1 MKTYA
6 DEPAYPDKNNSGL
19 TKREYFAAIA
29 LKGILSDPEESA
41 DEYESED
48 GEDGGEMEMSSQGNP
63 MENRR
68 MDGESCMECCCR
80 MAVEHA
86 DQLIKELNK

>member
-1 MKTYA
+1 MKTYG
-6 DEPAYPDKNNSGL
+6 DESAYPDKNSNGL

-29 LKGILSDPEESA
+29 LKGILSNAEDSAEEY
-41 DEYESED
+41 DGESED
-48 GEDGGEMEMSSQGNP
+48 GEEEMSSEGNP

-68 MDGESCMECCCR
+68 MEGESCMECCCR